1 MSTFPKHLLPELEK
15 HCNKRNRYE
24 PVEIDVKH
32 IEHLIDNF
40 DNAMLDIKPETA
52 LSSAVRLVNYLKEVL
67 K

>member
-1 MSTFPKHLLPELEK
+1 MSNLEHLLPELEK
-15 HCNKRNRYE
+15 HRNKRNCYE

-40 DNAMLDIKPETA
+40 DNAMLDMEPKTA

>member
-15 HCNKRNRYE
+15 HCNKRDRYE

-32 IEHLIDNF
+32 IEHLINNF
-40 DNAMLDIKPETA
+40 DNAMLDMEPKTA
-52 LSSAVRLVNYLKEVL
+52 LSSAVRLVNYLKEIL

>member
-15 HCNKRNRYE
+15 HCNKRDRYE

-32 IEHLIDNF
+32 IERLIDNF
-40 DNAMLDIKPETA
+40 DNAMLDMEPKTA
-52 LSSAVRLVNYLKEVL
+52 LSSACRLVNYLKEIL

>member
-15 HCNKRNRYE
+15 HCDKRARYE

-40 DNAMLDIKPETA
+40 DNAMLDMEPKTA
-52 LSSAVRLVNYLKEVL
+52 LSSAYRLVNYLKEVL